1 MLNHTTRLNW
11 VLIAMALALAVRAAL
26 AQGETYTGTAA
37 FAGGAAGKSS
47 VLLTVSVR
55 RYATSAE
62 REALIA
68 AVKKGG
74 AGSAHTLLAKRD
86 TIGTVDVGGR
96 QTPLKYA
103 YAWDLDGRRQITLV
117 TADPIAMADIK
128 HEPGYDVGF
137 ILLDLDASGSGA
149 GEFVPAAKVHVD
161 EQNAVVAEN
170 SSAGMLRL
178 TGVARK

>member
-1 MLNHTTRLNW
+1 MLNHSTRLNW
-11 VLIAMALALAVRAAL
+11 VLVAMALALAGRAAL
-26 AQGETYTGTAA
+26 AEGETYIGTAA
-37 FAGGAAGKSS
+37 LAGGAAGKSS
-47 VLLTVSVR
+47 MPLTVIVR

-96 QTPLKYA
+96 KTALKYA
-103 YAWDLDGRRQITLV
+103 YAWDLDRRRRITLV
-117 TADPIAMADIK
+117 AADPVAMPDVR

-137 ILLDLDASGSGA
+137 IFLDLDASGNGA

-161 EQNAVVAEN
+161 EQNAIVTEN
-170 SSAGMLRL
+170 SSAGMLQL
-178 TGVARK
+178 TGITRK

>member
-1 MLNHTTRLNW
+1 MMKHSTRLSW
-11 VLIAMALALAVRAAL
+11 VWVAMALATAGQTTL
-26 AQGETYTGTAA
+26 AQGETFTGTAA
-37 FAGGAAGKSS
+37 LASGAGGISS
-47 VLLTVSVR
+47 MPVTVAVR

-96 QTPLKYA
+96 KTPLKYA
-103 YAWDLDGRRQITLV
+103 YAWDLNGRRQITLA
-117 TADPIAMADIK
+117 TADPVAIAGVK

-137 ILLDLDASGSGA
+137 ILLDLDASGSGT

-161 EQNAVVAEN
+161 EQNAVVTEN
-170 SSAGMLRL
+170 SSAGLLRL
-178 TGVARK
+178 TGITRK

>member
-1 MLNHTTRLNW
+1 MLKHSTRLDW
-11 VLIAMALALAVRAAL
+11 MLVAMALAFTGPAML
-26 AQGETYTGTAA
+26 AQGDTFTGTAA
-37 FAGGAAGKSS
+37 PASGAGTSS
-47 VLLTVSVR
+47 MPVTVAVS

-62 REALIA
+62 REELIA

-74 AGSAHTLLAKRD
+74 AGSAHTLLAKRA

-96 QTPLKYA
+96 KTPLKYA
-103 YAWDLDGRRQITLV
+103 YAWDLNGRRQITLA
-117 TADPIAMADIK
+117 TADPVAIVGIK

-137 ILLDLDASGSGA
+137 ILLDLDASGSGT

-161 EQNAVVAEN
+161 DQNAIVTEN

-178 TGVARK
+178 TGITRK